1 MFFFVIIIFL
11 ILILFIP
18 IPLKFKL
25 HYSKDM
31 YYIKFYNINIIS
43 HDDGMLKNFLDKK
56 KKKDI
61 NIKNSKTKSSKL
73 KDCIDID
80 SKKKNLK
87 PLIKTIYITLKKK

>member
-31 YYIKFYNINIIS
+31 YYIKFYNLNIIS
-43 HDDGMLKNFLDKK
+43 HDDGMLKSFLDKK
-56 KKKDI
+56 KEKRYKYKRFKNKKF
-61 NIKNSKTKSSKL
+61 
-73 KDCIDID
+73 
-80 SKKKNLK
+80 
-87 PLIKTIYITLKKK
+87 